1 MVLPIFPLHNF
12 FKSTLS
18 TLNVTLSFQIFFSCI
33 FVCIFFTVVFR
44 HVACTVTEQN
54 KTLDYKF

>member
-1 MVLPIFPLHNF
+1 MYIIYINRYTQFPN
-12 FKSTLS
+12 
-18 TLNVTLSFQIFFSCI
+18 FFSCI